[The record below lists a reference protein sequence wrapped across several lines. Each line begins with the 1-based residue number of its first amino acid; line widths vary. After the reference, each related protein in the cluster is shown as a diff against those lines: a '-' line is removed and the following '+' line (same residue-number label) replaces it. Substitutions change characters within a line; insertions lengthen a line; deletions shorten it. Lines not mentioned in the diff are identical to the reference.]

1 MTTNND
7 TDLDWQRYGKE
18 DPYYAVLSADR
29 YRREYLNEQTLEE
42 FFTSG
47 RENIDYILNVIRTQV
62 DPSYRPVRAL
72 DFGCG
77 VGRLVTALAA
87 NAASVVGVDVSPDM
101 LQEAKR
107 NCAARGLQNVEFVLG
122 DEELSRVEGQFDLIT
137 SYIVFQHIP
146 VARGEILFR
155 NLIGHLQEGGV
166 AAVHFTYYTPSA
178 ADAEATGNA
187 VARPSGR
194 QLASIPRKIAGKLR
208 SYARGRAAGRTGD
221 GIASWA
227 IQMNSYDL
235 NRLLLILQ
243 ETGCHNCSLR
253 FTRHASH
260 HGVIFFFQKKR
271 VPEI

>member
-18 DPYYAVLSADR
+18 DPYYAVLSADK

-42 FFTSG
+42 FFKSG
-47 RENIDYILNVIRTQV
+47 RENIEYILNVIRTQL

-87 NAASVVGVDVSPDM
+87 SVPSVVGVDVSPDM
-101 LQEAKR
+101 LREAER
-107 NCAARGLQNVEFVLG
+107 NCAERGLQNVELVLG
-122 DEELSRVEGQFDLIT
+122 DESLSRVEGQFDLIT

-155 NLIGHLQEGGV
+155 NLIARLQEGGV
-166 AAVHFTYYTPSA
+166 AAVHFTYYTPPPASA
-178 ADAEATGNA
+178 AAEEQAA
-187 VARPSGR
+187 LPSSVR
-194 QLASIPRKIAGKLR
+194 QLARLPRKV
-208 SYARGRAAGRTGD
+208 AGRLKRYVSGQATRGKGE

-243 ETGCHNCSLR
+243 ESGCHNCAFR
-253 FTRHASH
+253 FTQHGSH
-260 HGVIFFFQKKR
+260 HGVIFFFQKQR
-271 VPEI
+271 LPEI